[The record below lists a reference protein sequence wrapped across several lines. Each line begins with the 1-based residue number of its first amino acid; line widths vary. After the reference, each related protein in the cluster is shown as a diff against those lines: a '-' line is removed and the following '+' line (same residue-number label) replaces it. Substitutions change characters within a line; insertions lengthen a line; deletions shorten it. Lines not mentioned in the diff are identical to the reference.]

1 MGLVVIWT
9 PVCVSL
15 VKVEGFFYIGGSKNV
30 NKLALTANAFV
41 RQAVHVW
48 RYIYIYILYRVFAT
62 CVRCSER
69 IYSRLKDPAGGNEG
83 CTHAVHDT

>member
-48 RYIYIYILYRVFAT
+48 RYIYIYTLSCIRYM
-62 CVRCSER
+62 CSLFR
-69 IYSRLKDPAGGNEG
+69 ADLL
-83 CTHAVHDT
+83 